1 MQYMDAKLIH
11 RSKQTRADGVTI
23 EMVIWSVEPAVP
35 GSAHEYK
42 YRFYAGRDGRTLVRY
57 DNEVGKGDHKHIGTD
72 EIEVPLRFVS
82 MQQLVSDFMADIERL
97 KEE

>member
-1 MQYMDAKLIH
+1 MQYMGANLIH
-11 RSKQTRADGVTI
+11 RSKQTRADGVTV
-23 EMVIWSVEPAVP
+23 EMVIWSVEPALP
-35 GSAHEYK
+35 GSPHEYK

-57 DNEVGKGDHKHIGTD
+57 DNEVGKGDHKHVGA
-72 EIEVPLRFVS
+72 EEVEVPLRFVS